1 MNYQF
6 LSNTRLFR
14 GISMDEL
21 EKMLTCFSV
30 QTKQYEKGSL
40 ILRAGQT
47 VSAIGL
53 VLSGNITIENNDLW
67 GNRTVMDRLGAG
79 AIFAESYALT
89 QEEILMVDIV
99 ANEPTEV
106 LFLQTRTILN
116 PCQKSCYSHH
126 ALLGNLLA
134 ISSQKNLHMSR
145 HILHTSPKTI
155 RGRLLSYLS
164 FYAQKR
170 ATTSSTSPL
179 TANNWQIILGSTAVP
194 SPTNSARC
202 SAKAS

>member
-6 LSNTRLFR
+6 LANTRLFR
-14 GISMDEL
+14 GISVDEL
-21 EKMLTCFSV
+21 EKMLACFSV
-30 QTKQYEKGSL
+30 QTRQYEKGSL

-89 QEEILMVDIV
+89 PEEILMVDIV

-106 LFLQTRTILN
+106 LFLQTRAILN
-116 PCQKSCYSHH
+116 PCQKSCYSHR

-164 FYAQKR
+164 FFAQKEAR
-170 ATTSSTSPL
+170 RNSPRPFFE
-179 TANNWQIILGSTAVP
+179 VP
-194 SPTNSARC
+194 FSIGYR
-202 SAKAS
+202 

>member
-89 QEEILMVDIV
+89 PEEILMVDIV

-126 ALLGNLLA
+126 FLTKEPTYVPPYPPYLAQDHPRQALILSVLLCTKKG
-134 ISSQKNLHMSR
+134 QLRVR
-145 HILHTSPKTI
+145 H
-155 RGRLLSYLS
+155 
-164 FYAQKR
+164 
-170 ATTSSTSPL
+170 PL
-179 TANNWQIILGSTAVP
+179 
-194 SPTNSARC
+194 
-202 SAKAS
+202 

>member
-6 LSNTRLFR
+6 LANTRLFR
-14 GISMDEL
+14 GISVDEL

-30 QTKQYEKGSL
+30 QTRQYEKGSL

-89 QEEILMVDIV
+89 PEEILMVDIV
-99 ANEPTEV
+99 ANEPADRSPFLTAPGYPKSLSGV
-106 LFLQTRTILN
+106 LLQPPRPLRQSACHFLTKEPAYVPPHPPHLAQDHPR
-116 PCQKSCYSHH
+116 Q
-126 ALLGNLLA
+126 ALVL
-134 ISSQKNLHMSR
+134 SVFFCTK
-145 HILHTSPKTI
+145 
-155 RGRLLSYLS
+155 RGQLRV
-164 FYAQKR
+164 R
-170 ATTSSTSPL
+170 ASPL
-179 TANNWQIILGSTAVP
+179 TANNWQIIWGSTAAP
-194 SPTNSARC
+194 LQRTQQDA
-202 SAKAS
+202 A

>member
-134 ISSQKNLHMSR
+134 ISSQKNLHIISSIPR
-145 HILHTSPKTI
+145 PRPSAA
-155 RGRLLSYLS
+155 GSYPICP
-164 FYAQKR
+164 FMHKKR

>member
-53 VLSGNITIENNDLW
+53 VLSGNITIENNGSSGRRCDLCRILCPDTR
-67 GNRTVMDRLGAG
+67 GN
-79 AIFAESYALT
+79 
-89 QEEILMVDIV
+89 
-99 ANEPTEV
+99 P
-106 LFLQTRTILN
+106 
-116 PCQKSCYSHH
+116 H
-126 ALLGNLLA
+126 
-134 ISSQKNLHMSR
+134 
-145 HILHTSPKTI
+145 
-155 RGRLLSYLS
+155 GRY
-164 FYAQKR
+164 
-170 ATTSSTSPL
+170 
-179 TANNWQIILGSTAVP
+179 
-194 SPTNSARC
+194 RC
-202 SAKAS
+202 K

>member
-6 LSNTRLFR
+6 LANTRLFR
-14 GISMDEL
+14 GISVDEL

-30 QTKQYEKGSL
+30 QTRQYEKGSL

-89 QEEILMVDIV
+89 PEEILMVDIV

-106 LFLQTRTILN
+106 LFLQTRAILN
-116 PCQKSCYSHH
+116 PCQKSCYSHR

-134 ISSQKNLHMSR
+134 ISSQ
-145 HILHTSPKTI
+145 
-155 RGRLLSYLS
+155 
-164 FYAQKR
+164 R

-179 TANNWQIILGSTAVP
+179 TANNWQIIWGSTAAP

-202 SAKAS
+202 SARAS

>member
-6 LSNTRLFR
+6 LANTRLFR
-14 GISMDEL
+14 GISVDEL

-30 QTKQYEKGSL
+30 QTRQYEKGSL

-89 QEEILMVDIV
+89 PEEILMVDIV

-106 LFLQTRTILN
+106 LFLQTRAILN
-116 PCQKSCYSHH
+116 PCQKSCYSHR

-134 ISSQKNLHMSR
+134 ISSTPRPRPSAAGSCPICLFLH
-145 HILHTSPKTI
+145 K
-155 RGRLLSYLS
+155 
-164 FYAQKR
+164 KR

-179 TANNWQIILGSTAVP
+179 TANNWQIIWGSTAAP

-202 SAKAS
+202 SARAS